1 MKKVL
6 TFDELMF
13 MEDRDVRGFLN
24 QIITCTTKQDGK
36 VVGRVINF
44 EVAANDPNLICG
56 FILDNG
62 QRISYGAI
70 NNLEI
75 EI

>member
-1 MKKVL
+1 
-6 TFDELMF
+6 MF
-13 MEDRDVRGFLN
+13 MEDKDVRQFLN
-24 QIITCTTKQDGK
+24 HIITCTTKQNSK
-36 VVGRVINF
+36 ITGRVINF
-44 EVAANDPNLICG
+44 EVAANDPYLICG

-62 QRISYGAI
+62 QQISYGAI